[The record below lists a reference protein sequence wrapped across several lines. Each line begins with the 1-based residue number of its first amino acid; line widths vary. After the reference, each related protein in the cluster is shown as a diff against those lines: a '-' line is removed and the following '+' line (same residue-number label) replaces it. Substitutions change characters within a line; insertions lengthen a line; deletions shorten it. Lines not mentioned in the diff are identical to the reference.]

1 MKYYIVDDNIGT
13 VKTLENIVVSRGIGT
28 VCGYCTDPAD
38 ALQEIQ
44 EDKPDIVLVD
54 LFMDGMDG
62 ITLVNR
68 IREKNRDIACV
79 MISKATDKEMVQ
91 QAYTAG
97 VEFFISKPVNVVE
110 VENVLRNV
118 AEKVKMKNIM
128 GSIRTMFTEEEAPAP
143 AQAKTADTSSAE
155 TLLGMLG
162 MLGEKGTQDI
172 RVIYRLMLEQDS
184 GYNKDILAQAASE
197 LDDSV
202 RNVEQRVRRAIKK
215 GLTNAA
221 NAGIDDYG
229 SDLFSVYAT
238 YVFDFKTLK
247 EEMNYI
253 EGKSSS
259 GGRVNISR
267 FMEGLDL
274 YRKSL

>member
-97 VEFFISKPVNVVE
+97 GEFFISKPVNVVE

-143 AQAKTADTSSAE
+143 AQATAA
-155 TLLGMLG
+155 
-162 MLGEKGTQDI
+162 
-172 RVIYRLMLEQDS
+172 
-184 GYNKDILAQAASE
+184 
-197 LDDSV
+197 
-202 RNVEQRVRRAIKK
+202 
-215 GLTNAA
+215 
-221 NAGIDDYG
+221 
-229 SDLFSVYAT
+229 
-238 YVFDFKTLK
+238 
-247 EEMNYI
+247 
-253 EGKSSS
+253 
-259 GGRVNISR
+259 
-267 FMEGLDL
+267 
-274 YRKSL
+274 

>member
-143 AQAKTADTSSAE
+143 AQAKTADISSAE

>member
-28 VCGYCTDPAD
+28 VCGFCTDPAD

-215 GLTNAA
+215 GLSNAA